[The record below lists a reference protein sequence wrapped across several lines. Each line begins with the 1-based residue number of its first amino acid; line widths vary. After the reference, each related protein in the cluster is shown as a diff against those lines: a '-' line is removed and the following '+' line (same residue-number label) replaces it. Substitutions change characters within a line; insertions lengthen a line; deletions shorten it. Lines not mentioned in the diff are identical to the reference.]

1 MRDYKIFIKAYN
13 EVKKNVD
20 PNKRGILPDLSRL
33 VCYILMGI
41 PPVPADEYDVPE
53 ALEIAI
59 EQRIAILK
67 AIFVEI
73 NKDEPEEFID
83 KGLNLYDTAGRM
95 AKELL
100 KDNMSE
106 ELSEFL
112 DKHIA
117 YYSQLDDY
125 DLI

>member
-112 DKHIA
+112 DKHIE